1 VKSLRSSL
9 HSLSVARAFTPQ
21 LSEHKRS
28 LFLVGGASL
37 CTVAFELLRPWPIGF
52 LFDNALAPKGEPRF
66 DFATVVWGSALA
78 SLLVAAARA
87 GMEYFGT
94 LRQAEVGHAVTRS
107 LRKRIFE
114 HLTELPIAFHSRHKA
129 GDLMMRLMGDVPML
143 RTMIVDSAMAL
154 ASRAVLV
161 VGMLVVMLAMD
172 LWLTLAVF
180 AVIPTVFL
188 VVRIISRRITSAVR
202 KQRRKEGDMADYLHE
217 AVAGVAVLQSLGRG
231 PDAVR
236 KFARSNRSS
245 ARAGLKAKR
254 LAARL
259 SFSVET
265 LLAAAVAGTLFL
277 GSWRV
282 FDGAGDPD
290 GFTAG
295 NLIIFLSYVRGLL
308 KPVRAASRHGEKIAK
323 GTACGERILTVLNER
338 VTIVSAVDAEPA
350 PEHPQRLRF
359 DGVAFQY
366 GEDDPVL
373 EGLDV
378 TFERGQL
385 TGLFGRSGA
394 GKSTMAA
401 LVLRLADPV
410 AGAVRLD
417 DMDIAQMELTSLRSR
432 FGLCLQETM
441 LFGESVRDNLLLGD
455 PEADDEA
462 LWAALDEAA
471 ASEVVESLPE
481 GLDHVLGATGSGL
494 SGGQRRRLSLARTL
508 LRNPPVLIVDEPFSG
523 LDRPAV
529 RRVRDSLSRRAE
541 QGLVIVIC
549 HEVEHLPA
557 CDRVVFLDQGKVR
570 DSGSHD
576 ELMERCDDYATLVNG
591 PSVAGVL

>member
-1 VKSLRSSL
+1 MKSLRSSL

-66 DFATVVWGSALA
+66 EFSTVVWGSALA

-143 RTMIVDSAMAL
+143 RTMIVDSAIAL

-161 VGMLVVMLAMD
+161 AGMLAVMLAMD
-172 LWLTLAVF
+172 VWLTLAVF
-180 AVIPTVFL
+180 TVIPTVFL

-236 KFARSNRSS
+236 RFSRSNRSS

-265 LLAAAVAGTLFL
+265 LLAAAVAGTLFM

-282 FDGAGDPD
+282 FDGASEVD

-323 GTACGERILTVLNER
+323 GTACGERILHVLNEQ
-338 VTIVSAVDAEPA
+338 VTIVSAVGAEPA
-350 PEHPQRLRF
+350 PEHPQRLQF
-359 DGVAFQY
+359 DNVEFRY
-366 GEDDPVL
+366 DDEPVL
-373 EGLDV
+373 RGLDV
-378 TFERGQL
+378 TFERGEL

-401 LVLRLADPV
+401 LVLRLADPQE
-410 AGAVRLD
+410 GAVRLD
-417 DMDIAQMELTSLRSR
+417 GIDLRQLELTSLRSR

-455 PEADDEA
+455 PEASDEA
-462 LWAALDEAA
+462 LWAVLDDAA
-471 ASEVVESLPE
+471 ASEMVESLPD

-557 CDRVVFLDQGKVR
+557 CDRVVFLDQGQVR
-570 DSGSHD
+570 DSGNH
-576 ELMERCDDYATLVNG
+576 EALMERCDEYAALVHG